1 MKKIRRSCLFLCSA
15 IVALLAILAL
25 LIRPTQAYAAGDYR
39 FELEQYNVVY
49 DIHSDRTM
57 NVEETITV
65 HFLGRDSTGF
75 YRDIPVNA
83 GDRVRNVRV
92 TDEDGSEADYD
103 VDIEDSDFITV
114 DIGDT
119 SNKYKKTV
127 TYILTYE
134 YHITRPTDKN
144 AIYLNPVGYGWDC
157 EIWNA
162 TVTLKLPDGFD
173 AAKTKY
179 YIGDTD
185 VSSTDYTYDQATNTI
200 TATVV
205 HLSPY
210 NGVTFDLYFEDGAL
224 STHFDFVP
232 YIVVIVGCVLIA
244 ALVALKL
251 LVFSKNKLTP
261 VVNLTPPDGMDPL
274 VMGKLIDNKVNN
286 EDLTSLIFYWASK
299 GYLKIDLEDEQNPG
313 LIRIFK
319 NLPDNSPEH
328 QKTMYNNMFGNND
341 AIKVSSLEN
350 RFYRTAETV
359 TKSVNSSY
367 RSLYDS
373 KSIGVSVIFA
383 VLGALLMCVTPVILA
398 MATISPKLFLYL
410 CFVML
415 IPAFIV
421 YGLTESVMYLK
432 LKTKK
437 TTRILSIVGIIALCA
452 VFTGLYA
459 WLLPSSVMEL
469 APKILCCAVGFAVV
483 MLSVTLISRT
493 QAYNDKL
500 NHIVGYRNF
509 ILYTEKEKLEAMIE
523 ENPQLYYEVLPY
535 AQVLGVTDV
544 WEDKFKSITVA
555 PPQWLANPVETYF
568 EFAIINRA
576 IRRTNVSFT
585 SKMVSRPSS
594 SGLSGGG
601 GRGGGI
607 SFGGHGGGGHGGG
620 GGRGR

>member
-1 MKKIRRSCLFLCSA
+1 MKKIKRSYLFLFSA
-15 IVALLAILAL
+15 IVALVAVLAL
-25 LIRPTQAYAAGDYR
+25 LIRPTQAYAAGDYS
-39 FELEQYNVVY
+39 FELEQYDVVY
-49 DIHSDRTM
+49 DINSDRTM
-57 NVEETITV
+57 DVEETITV
-65 HFLGRDSTGF
+65 HFLGWNSTGF

-92 TDEDGSEADYD
+92 TNADGSEADYD
-103 VDIEDSDFITV
+103 VDIEDSNFITV

-119 SNKYKKTV
+119 TNKYDKTV

-134 YHITRPTDKN
+134 YHITQPTNKN
-144 AIYLNPVGYGWDC
+144 AIYLNPIGYGWECD
-157 EIWNA
+157 ILNA

-179 YIGDTD
+179 YIGNTD
-185 VSSTDYTYDQATNTI
+185 VSSTAYTYDQATNTI
-200 TATVV
+200 TATVSN
-205 HLSPY
+205 LSPY
-210 NGVTFDLYFEDGAL
+210 NGVTFDLYFDDGVL
-224 STHFDFVP
+224 STYFDFMP
-232 YIVVIVGCVLIA
+232 YVVVIVGCLLLA
-244 ALVALKL
+244 ALVAVKF
-251 LVFSKNKLTP
+251 LVFSKSRLTP

-299 GYLKIDLEDEQNPG
+299 GFLKINLADEQNPE
-313 LIRIFK
+313 LIRVLQ
-319 NLPDNSPEH
+319 NLPDDYPEH
-328 QKTMYNNMFGNND
+328 QKMMFNNMFGKND

-350 RFYRTAETV
+350 RFYVTAEAV
-359 TKSVNSSY
+359 TKQVNSSY

-383 VLGALLMCVTPVILA
+383 VLGALLMCVTPVLLA
-398 MATISPKLFLYL
+398 ITTISPKLFLYL

-415 IPAFIV
+415 IPSFIV

-437 TTRILSIVGIIALCA
+437 STRILSIVGIIALCA

-469 APKILCCAVGFAVV
+469 APKILCCVVGFAVI

-493 QAYNDKL
+493 QAYNEKL
-500 NHIVGYRNF
+500 NHIIGYRNF
-509 ILYTEKEKLEAMIE
+509 ILYTEKDKLEAMIE

-601 GRGGGI
+601 RGGI